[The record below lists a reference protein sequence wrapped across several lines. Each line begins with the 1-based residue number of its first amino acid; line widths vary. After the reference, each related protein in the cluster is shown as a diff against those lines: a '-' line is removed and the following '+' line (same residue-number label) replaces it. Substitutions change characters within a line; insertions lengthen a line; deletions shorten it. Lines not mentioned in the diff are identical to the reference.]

1 MAVPKDTVPS
11 LLECQCHICVEIL
24 IEPVTLP
31 CNHTLCKACFKST
44 VEKAN
49 LCCPFC
55 RHRIIQK
62 HYPEESRLRVS
73 EQQSEEIVD
82 DSQPVHLLSQPG
94 ELRRE
99 YEEERSKVEAERQAI
114 QEEENKASEE
124 YIRRLLAEEEE
135 RKRDRQKKALARRLS
150 LIISNVCE
158 ESVSA
163 FCSDSKKS
171 NPVTTESQRKR
182 KSKQKNT
189 GDIQKYL
196 SPNSQLESASQ
207 SEVIEE
213 DRKTSRSKETDSS
226 DRKNPTWQDTEIEED
241 VPALSPQICL
251 EVQKQDAEASVES
264 PRPHSHERES
274 CVISH
279 EEPKAGVSSSGEAAV
294 KPYGETES
302 GCTVS
307 DVTQTLK
314 NNTVVTE
321 NGESHLLTN
330 KDISR
335 AKNRNLCLKQSAIHA
350 VLQKEEK
357 CSSKLPQT
365 KSKQVHFTPK
375 LIDLERLL
383 LALQLQKEV
392 NQEQMRPTWLKGSPD
407 EYQLR
412 AMSSPPGKL
421 LNGQR
426 ENAKE
431 RSFKRQ
437 TDLEHPILVHKMTH
451 SLQPG
456 KSKKS
461 IFQMFYRYT
470 K

>member
-264 PRPHSHERES
+264 PRPQLYASGGEWYLEGKVNKAVMKESH
-274 CVISH
+274 
-279 EEPKAGVSSSGEAAV
+279 VSSVMKNLKLEFPLLEKLQLSLMV
-294 KPYGETES
+294 KQR
-302 GCTVS
+302 V
-307 DVTQTLK
+307 DVQCQISQQSMLFYKKKK
-314 NNTVVTE
+314 NVPQSFLRPRIWNVCF
-321 NGESHLLTN
+321 LR
-330 KDISR
+330 DI
-335 AKNRNLCLKQSAIHA
+335 KQDE
-350 VLQKEEK
+350 Q
-357 CSSKLPQT
+357 
-365 KSKQVHFTPK
+365 
-375 LIDLERLL
+375 DRL

-451 SLQPG
+451 SLQPD